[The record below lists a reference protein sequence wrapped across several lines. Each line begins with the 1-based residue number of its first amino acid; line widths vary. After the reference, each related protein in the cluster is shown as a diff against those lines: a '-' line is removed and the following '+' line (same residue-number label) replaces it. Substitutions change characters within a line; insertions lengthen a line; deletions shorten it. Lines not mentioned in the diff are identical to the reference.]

1 LVVSVVC
8 CRRTLT
14 DGKSAMTPGRPD
26 GGRGS
31 ALMPV
36 IVNVRYRVFFL
47 IGVEREHS
55 IRYLRDA
62 SG

>member
-1 LVVSVVC
+1 M
-8 CRRTLT
+8 
-14 DGKSAMTPGRPD
+14 APGRPD

-55 IRYLRDA
+55 IRCLRDA